1 MINLPSEI
9 ENHRLGAFIYGFL
22 SGVGIIMIIWGLA
35 SIAMLPSTHL
45 LTSIGLAFFGVALFA
60 GGGCRE
66 AYIRG
71 NLSVSSEVY
80 RRKQSKQSDAA
91 KLISEQIIKKPTED
105 ELQEARTS

>member
-45 LTSIGLAFFGVALFA
+45 ITNIALAFFGVALFA
-60 GGGCRE
+60 GGSCRE

-71 NLSVSSEVY
+71 NLSMSSEVY
-80 RRKQSKQSDAA
+80 KHKQSKQFDTT

-105 ELQEARTS
+105 ELQEVHTS

>member
-1 MINLPSEI
+1 MYLPTEI

-45 LTSIGLAFFGVALFA
+45 MTNIGLTFFGVTLFV
-60 GGGCRE
+60 GGSCRE

-71 NLSVSSEVY
+71 NLSMSSEVY
-80 RRKQSKQSDAA
+80 RRTQSKRSDAA
-91 KLISEQIIKKPTED
+91 KLISEQIIEKPTED
-105 ELQEARTS
+105 ELQEAHMS